1 MSLATRMKGLI
12 TCSLRRQVFDQPPSG
27 GMEVVK
33 PVLMH
38 CHIGLVE
45 DEVARQASHPASV
58 GT

>member
-1 MSLATRMKGLI
+1 MKGLI

-38 CHIGLVE
+38 CHIRLVE